1 MTSLPSLNGCAD
13 VKMLVNDFVFF
24 VLLTT
29 LNSNKISVN
38 KIKLNSNSTTKSTS
52 HAYNNYLKLNKKFIN
67 YHHYCSNDANFN

>member
-1 MTSLPSLNGCAD
+1 MTSLQSLNGCAD

-29 LNSNKISVN
+29 INNSIELN
-38 KIKLNSNSTTKSTS
+38 LNSTTKLTA
-52 HAYNNYLKLNKKFIN
+52 HAYNYHLKFNYKLGN